1 MKKLLA
7 FLLSTALVTTSFA
20 SVLPASAK
28 NVDGIVTPDIYNGSM
43 PEELVDIFSFEGATV
58 SDEAGTTYVNSGHNY
73 ASCEPISHVS
83 IDNTEAASGKSSMKI
98 NLDNTRSWENRNFV
112 KEVASFDSSLLTL
125 KENTEYSIK
134 AKLKATDDF
143 DGQIYVFLLNNT
155 DNPNAQSAIFNKRS
169 ATETLLLNNSTD
181 AENYLPWY
189 SASVDAVQKTDSF
202 DLSNWTEIVAA
213 NLNPEQ
219 VYKAETLSAWLEN
232 ERPGIAILVQAAAG
246 TVWIDDIDLVPV
258 DEYNGILSRDNLTGK
273 ISIDGGFET
282 NMNWIENQ
290 FGFKMT
296 DPYKENPN
304 MPIDGYRSYV
314 QDNTNAH
321 TGRYSIKVN
330 SPKELASDADQG
342 IDGRYGIGFNLNL
355 QSEAGKKLLENSN
368 GYYAEAWVK
377 LGDDF
382 NGAIGVKIDN
392 RYVGTL
398 LVDDMSELWML
409 GNATTKVTAEDV
421 GNGWIKLRTP
431 VITAE
436 KMKNTWGVN
445 TSTLI
450 DLWFTGTGTVWV
462 DDFDFKAVEDN
473 TVTYTP
479 NQQAPH
485 NAFQDITLS
494 TVGDCDIYYTIDGTD
509 PRYSKTAMLYD
520 NTNPLTLDG
529 DIYVLAAAL
538 DKETGLFGEVTPT
551 HLFSKTDIF
560 NVTLNA
566 SSDVKTAYSKVINMA
581 HASEKDK
588 VEVSFDLTAKG
599 LNGRVAAKMFLAGYG
614 LHKLTVDGDD
624 YTGGWV
630 NTNCE
635 IASVSEDG
643 TVHATAV
650 LDNMDKGYH
659 NLIMVLD
666 GEATA
671 GTAEISNVTVKAE
684 QYAKPVVS
692 VAEIDTPVNNF
703 YTAKDIYT
711 EEISSIEKTIVLT
724 NNTVY
729 YQEGVLSYKVTDTDS
744 NVISEGALEVAID
757 ANDTY
762 EDTIELE
769 NITKYGA
776 YKVEYTYTDALNRAR
791 KAGKSEFAFIKNN
804 TELASGSSLGISSH
818 MAQANVD
825 ADFDFDPIY
834 ASYAKAGVKYARI
847 DANWREV
854 EKEKGV
860 YTFPEIYTNVVN
872 AIRKAG
878 MTPVIII
885 NDYGYELYTS
895 DKEVAFANF
904 AEAVVNKFGKGY
916 YECIN
921 EPNMSMKAAD
931 YAKILKAVYGK
942 ISLPGVEVIAG
953 NVSHHGGGYLEEMI
967 KADSTILDCM
977 DVWSVHPYSFNWGSD
992 SSYETTNE
1000 YHTYFNE
1007 LKTNYLDAKNI
1018 EIWAGE
1024 FGFPVCNTEDGVTDE
1039 QSAYYTVRAIAGL
1052 NKDGITQNH
1061 TLYTEDGSGY
1071 NYYQETNFGIFGTEN
1086 KSTAVAVNNYVN
1098 TLSGYKFAEAVSN
1111 GNDGVYVYK
1120 YTSEDTAYAK
1130 YMLWCTNG
1138 TKEYSLALPYDR
1150 VTALDI
1156 NGNEF
1161 TCDVTETAKNA
1172 FAAKTT
1178 ISEKPIYIQCNE
1190 TPGNNP
1196 LEYKNV
1202 INGDFESEELLELVG
1217 NSIGATVS
1225 LDKNT
1230 IWDGMQSYRIDIPE
1244 NSAGTANFKLKS
1256 VDLSQYDAN
1265 IRYKIRFRLKASAAE
1280 MGTVKVQMDSY
1291 YDQTKFASY
1300 KGDWSWYG
1308 EMYTRAVENGQYSL
1322 GDQQLK
1328 TYWAEYETA
1337 PFTIV
1342 GNNLDMQFVLSSK
1355 GATLWVDNIE
1365 IVPAEENSANHG
1377 KLYTSFNEET
1387 NKLYITAQ
1395 ADAGY
1400 ELDAVSF
1407 IYNNGDC
1414 FEKYA
1419 NAEYSVSSRDNV
1431 TTTVFELDAAQ
1442 YRADAHML
1450 TSSDSRCKYFTAT
1463 FKRAEVTLAGDATDN
1478 GSTDLLDLVRTK
1490 KYLAKQTFDIDLVNV
1505 DYNADGV
1512 VDATDLTSLKKDL
1525 IK

>member
-28 NVDGIVTPDIYNGSM
+28 NVDGIVTPDIYDGSM
-43 PEELVDIFSFEGATV
+43 PEELVDIFGFEGATV
-58 SDEAGTTYVNSGHNY
+58 SGTTDTTYCHRDFWYMGS
-73 ASCEPISHVS
+73 EDISRVV
-83 IDNTEAASGKSSMKI
+83 IDDTDSASGKSSMRI
-98 NLDNTRSWENRNFV
+98 NLDNTVTVNDSVYELS
-112 KEVASFDSSLLTL
+112 SFDPKLLDL
-125 KENTEYSIK
+125 KANTNYTIK
-134 AKLKATDDF
+134 AKIKATDNF
-143 DGQIYVFLLNNT
+143 DGRIFVILRNSTTPYGDWIGNTGSVTETLILNNT
-155 DNPNAQSAIFNKRS
+155 MTIKEGHDPWYTGTADRVGK
-169 ATETLLLNNSTD
+169 TD
-181 AENYLPWY
+181 AL
-189 SASVDAVQKTDSF
+189 
-202 DLSNWTEIVAA
+202 DLTNWTEIRATNLSDWQYYSAA
-213 NLNPEQ
+213 
-219 VYKAETLSAWLEN
+219 TLEGWLQN
-232 ERPGIAILVQAAAG
+232 EIVGLSLLVEGTQG
-246 TVWIDDIDLVPV
+246 TVWIDDLDLVPV
-258 DEYNGILSRDNLTGK
+258 NEYNGILTHTNQTGN
-273 ISIDGGFET
+273 ITVDGGFEG
-282 NMNWIENQ
+282 NMVWWHNQ
-290 FGFKMT
+290 FGFNNNYSEGART
-296 DPYKENPN
+296 
-304 MPIDGYRSYV
+304 IV
-314 QDNTNAH
+314 QDSKLSHSGLYSAKIIAPENLENAD
-321 TGRYSIKVN
+321 GSI
-330 SPKELASDADQG
+330 G
-342 IDGRYGIGFNLNL
+342 GRYGIGFNLNL
-355 QSEAGKKLLENSN
+355 QSEAGKRLLENSN

-382 NGAIGVKIDN
+382 NGAIGVKIDD
-392 RYVGTL
+392 RYGGTL
-398 LVDDMSELWML
+398 LVDAMSELWML

-431 VITAE
+431 VIAAE
-436 KMKNTWGVN
+436 NMKNTWGVN
-445 TSTLI
+445 TTSTCI

-473 TVTYTP
+473 TVTYFP
-479 NQQAPH
+479 NQQTPH

-551 HLFSKTDIF
+551 HLFSRTDIF

-599 LNGRVAAKMFLAGYG
+599 LNGRAAAKMFLVGYG
-614 LHKLTVDGDD
+614 IHKLTVDGEE

-671 GTAEISNVTVKAE
+671 GTAEISNVTVKTE

-703 YTAKDIYT
+703 YTVKDIFT
-711 EEISSIEKTIVLT
+711 KETSSIEKAIVLT
-724 NNTVY
+724 NNTAY

-744 NVISEGALEVAID
+744 NVIFEGALKVAID

-762 EDTIELE
+762 EKSIELE

-776 YKVEYTYTDALNRAR
+776 YKVEYTYIDALNRAR
-791 KAGKSEFAFIKNN
+791 KAGKSEFAFIKDN
-804 TELASGSSLGISSH
+804 TELASGSTLGISSH
-818 MAQANVD
+818 MAQYNAD
-825 ADFDFDPIY
+825 TDFDSLF

-847 DANWREV
+847 DAIWSEV

-860 YTFPEIYTNVVN
+860 YTIPDAYTNVVN
-872 AIRKAG
+872 AINNAG

-885 NDYGYELYTS
+885 NGYGYELYTS
-895 DKEVAFANF
+895 DKEAAFASF
-904 AEAVVNKFGKGY
+904 AEAVVNEFGKGY

-942 ISLPGVEVIAG
+942 ISPLGAEVIAG
-953 NVSHHGGGYLEEMI
+953 NVSHHGGGYLEEMV
-967 KADSTILDCM
+967 KADSDILDCM
-977 DVWSVHPYSFNWGSD
+977 DVWSVHPYCFNWGSD
-992 SSYETTNE
+992 SSYETSDV

-1007 LKTNYLDAKNI
+1007 LKKNYLDAKNI

-1024 FGFPVCNTEDGVTDE
+1024 FGFPVCNTENGVTDE

-1052 NKDGITQNH
+1052 NRDGITQNH
-1061 TLYTEDGSGY
+1061 TLYTEDGSSH
-1071 NYYQETNFGIFGTEN
+1071 NYYQEFNFGIFGTEN

-1111 GNDGVYVYK
+1111 GENGVYVYK
-1120 YTSEDTAYAK
+1120 YTSEDSAYAK
-1130 YMLWCTNG
+1130 YMLWSTNVAR
-1138 TKEYSLALPYDR
+1138 EYSLSLPYGR

-1156 NGNEF
+1156 NGNEL

-1202 INGDFESEELLELVG
+1202 INGDFEGTALPSLTNG
-1217 NSIGATVS
+1217 NAEDTSYDI
-1225 LDKNT
+1225 NT
-1230 IWDGMQSYRIDIPE
+1230 IYDGKQSYRVNIAYNANND
-1244 NSAGTANFKLKS
+1244 AGFNFHMET
-1256 VDLSQYDAN
+1256 VDLSDFDVN
-1265 IRYKIRFRLKASAAE
+1265 TRYQLRFRMKASRSDA
-1280 MGTVKVQMDSY
+1280 T
-1291 YDQTKFASY
+1291 ASLY
-1300 KGDWSWYG
+1300 LRPY
-1308 EMYTRAVENGQYSL
+1308 VENFAQLRGAFNWVGEVGVKQD
-1322 GDQQLK
+1322 GDSDYKTSSHELN
-1328 TYWAEYETA
+1328 TYWTEFTST
-1337 PFTIV
+1337 PFSIFGERISFEV
-1342 GNNLDMQFVLSSK
+1342 VVRSSDV
-1355 GATLWVDNIE
+1355 TLWFDNFE
-1365 IVPAEENSANHG
+1365 LVPYEDTANNHG
-1377 KLYTSFNEET
+1377 KLYTSYDAEND
-1387 NKLYITAQ
+1387 KLYITAQ
-1395 ADAGY
+1395 ADEGY
-1400 ELDAVSF
+1400 ELDTAAFTIANGTAV
-1407 IYNNGDC
+1407 
-1414 FEKYA
+1414 K
-1419 NAEYSVSSRDNV
+1419 SSIVERPNV
-1431 TTTVFELDAAQ
+1431 TKTVYELDTEVFKDTNNLLTHQ
-1442 YRADAHML
+1442 GDAY
-1450 TSSDSRCKYFTAT
+1450 KYFKAT
-1463 FKRAEVTLAGDATDN
+1463 FKKAEVTLAGDATDN

-1525 IK
+1525 MK